1 MDLTRRKAL
10 IGLCVAA
17 VPAPR
22 AASAAQR
29 PLRISVPMGLH
40 QKMIEELGAR
50 FTKANPAIAVEFLGK
65 GDNWDPLLQVTL
77 REGLVNGLPDA
88 TWQSLAY
95 ARLLARR
102 GYIQP
107 LDPLA
112 GGRAAF
118 TGLGLPEPLLESI
131 SGDSGVHAMPFGTT
145 IPVVYYNM
153 DLLKRAGYAAAQ
165 PPSTWDEIIEVAGKI
180 SALDRTITGG
190 FIENDASNAWIFQNL
205 VASFGGRMMTP
216 DLSDVAFNAP
226 EGRSSLELLWRF
238 GDVSGTNMSR
248 EQARQAFNAG
258 ACGILIRSA
267 SGTTSVSK
275 ATQGRFEL
283 MVGRLPI
290 PSPKGRLVG
299 AGHGFM
305 VFTKDTERQKALWT
319 FFRFAASA
327 EGQMILARQSGYM
340 PVNMSALGQAD
351 FLKEYLQ
358 INPYHRAIVEA
369 LAITTDQFSFPKDNT
384 VKITDMMADVMR
396 DVVAHRTRPDVALKA
411 MADQTRKLLSS

>member
-1 MDLTRRKAL
+1 
-10 IGLCVAA
+10 
-17 VPAPR
+17 
-22 AASAAQR
+22 
-29 PLRISVPMGLH
+29 
-40 QKMIEELGAR
+40 
-50 FTKANPAIAVEFLGK
+50 
-65 GDNWDPLLQVTL
+65 
-77 REGLVNGLPDA
+77 
-88 TWQSLAY
+88 
-95 ARLLARR
+95 
-102 GYIQP
+102 
-107 LDPLA
+107 
-112 GGRAAF
+112 
-118 TGLGLPEPLLESI
+118 
-131 SGDSGVHAMPFGTT
+131 
-145 IPVVYYNM
+145 
-153 DLLKRAGYAAAQ
+153 
-165 PPSTWDEIIEVAGKI
+165 
-180 SALDRTITGG
+180 
-190 FIENDASNAWIFQNL
+190 
-205 VASFGGRMMTP
+205 MMTP

-358 INPYHRAIVEA
+358 INPYHRAVVEA